1 MRLKNEGAGIGRMAA
16 RAVTIAFLG
25 SAVLSC
31 SSNLLDVPNPQAF
44 GTAALNNAVI
54 LQTVTNGAEG
64 LMHQAFSSFIEV
76 TELNSDEIMSTSTW
90 IDWEDISFGR
100 VRHDWPTAGAFS
112 VPQDNLLRA
121 RFAAQD
127 AQVRVQTVLGAAAG
141 TSAMNAQTLMVDAI
155 SDLLL
160 GMGWCESPLAPGAVR
175 SPSSAIIAQSI
186 TKFTKAIAAA
196 QAITGDAA
204 SQAKW
209 TGVGYAGRA
218 RANLY
223 AGNFAAAAADAALVP
238 AGFEYDAI
246 YAEGASTTQ
255 SAVGNQFNQNR
266 NRSGGLRDILQSR
279 VHVIDS
285 TSSYTAYLTDWA
297 NPGLDDH
304 RMAVMRTAG
313 QLGVNNHT
321 PYFGITKYASRSA
334 PIRMFSYIEAQLI
347 LAETAMQ
354 SGNYAGEA
362 TILNALRGR
371 AGVALPPVAVPAT
384 AAAAQNF
391 LLNERMAELF
401 VEGYRQYDLYR
412 YNLVTPILG
421 TGRATLL
428 PLSTDEILANP
439 KMVLGA
445 GTCPSISS

>member
-1 MRLKNEGAGIGRMAA
+1 MRHRNEGVGIGRIAA
-16 RAVTIAFLG
+16 RWTTLAVFL
-25 SAVLSC
+25 SAVSC
-31 SSNLLDVPNPQAF
+31 SGNLLDVPNPQAF
-44 GTAALNNAVI
+44 GTAALDNAVI

-64 LMHQAFSSFIEV
+64 LLHQAWSGYIIV

-100 VRHDWPTAGAFS
+100 LRHDWATAGSFS
-112 VPQDNLLRA
+112 APQDAILRT

-127 AQVRVQTVLGAAAG
+127 AQVRVQNVLGAKAA

-160 GMGWCESPLAPGAVR
+160 GMGWCESPLSANAVR

-204 SQAKW
+204 SLAKW

-218 RANLY
+218 RANLL
-223 AGNFAAAAADAALVP
+223 AGNLAAAAADAAQVP

-255 SAVGNQFNQNR
+255 SQTGNQFNQNR

-285 TSSYTAYLTDWA
+285 TTTYEAYVTDWYA
-297 NPGLDDH
+297 PTKDDH
-304 RMAVMRTAG
+304 RMAVMRTAK

-321 PYFGITKYASRSA
+321 PYYGITKYASRSA
-334 PIRMFSYIEAQLI
+334 PIRMFSAIEATLI
-347 LAETAMQ
+347 QAEVAMK
-354 SGNYAGEA
+354 GGDFTTETNL
-362 TILNALRGR
+362 LNSLRTR
-371 AGVALPPVAVPAT
+371 AGVGLAPVPVPAT
-384 AAAAQNF
+384 AAAAQTF

-401 VEGYRQYDLYR
+401 VEGYRQMDLYR
-412 YNLVTPILG
+412 FNLVTPTLG
-421 TGRATLL
+421 PGRATLL
-428 PLSTDEILANP
+428 PLSLNEILANP
-439 KMVLGA
+439 KMTLGA
-445 GTCPSISS
+445 GTCPSIS